1 MPARPR
7 RLTHGGIP
15 RVPPV
20 FALAAAAGAL
30 VMVSGCAGVPST
42 PSRTPPPSST
52 PTAVTIV
59 TPSPTPQLVGT
70 TRTVLSPLGLRIHSA
85 PVLDSKNVLG
95 GFSQGRT
102 FTVLEYQSGGGGWF
116 RVQGQTLTGW
126 VVADPSLSAAST
138 FNRYSAANGV
148 TALYPQTWGFQQE
161 PDSTLFVPQQ
171 GGTDSALL
179 EMRNSLKSY
188 TAPGLPGYTPSSS
201 ASVLVC
207 GYTGTLA
214 YYVKAVSYT
223 GRTPVPLP
231 VARQP
236 LYAEIRLTIDSTHAM
251 LLGFNYENSSQLDV
265 FSALYNSIAFPF
277 PLCEAPAATPKPAP

>member
-1 MPARPR
+1 MPGRPR

-138 FNRYSAANGV
+138 FNRYSA
-148 TALYPQTWGFQQE
+148 
-161 PDSTLFVPQQ
+161 
-171 GGTDSALL
+171 
-179 EMRNSLKSY
+179 
-188 TAPGLPGYTPSSS
+188 GLPGYTPSSS

-223 GRTPVPLP
+223 GPTPVPLP